1 MQTFYLLNNLKKLT
15 RFLSMTI
22 KQKLNDRMVFIQFI
36 ELLYIQHEHSTNIKF
51 TFVVLFLVE

>member
-15 RFLSMTI
+15 SFLSMTI

-36 ELLYIQHEHSTNIKF
+36 ELLYIQHEHSTTLSSHLLYCF
-51 TFVVLFLVE
+51 